1 MRLRAY
7 QDNSIRLIRDL
18 YQKGTKRVLLHLATG
33 GGKTLIFCHIMKAAA
48 QKGKR
53 CVMIV
58 RGRELVDQGSARLA
72 REGVSHGVL
81 MAGHWRQDFN
91 NPVQVCSVDTL
102 RSRKIIPDADI
113 VVIDEAHLSGGAS
126 YKWLLEEYQKRGA
139 YILGVTA
146 TPHCKDG
153 LRHIADEIVYPISIG
168 DLINQGYLVPPAYYA
183 PLTPD
188 LTGVKVKAG
197 EFDEKQL
204 FEKMNV
210 LVGDLVS
217 NWKRLGQ
224 DRPTICFAVDVIH
237 SKNITKAFN
246 DAGVPCAHVD
256 ANSTESER
264 KDALSKLES
273 GKIKIISNCG
283 ILCTGVDMPYVKCI
297 LMARPTKSYNLYIQ
311 QAGRGTRLYEN
322 KQDFLILD
330 HAGNIERHGFIE
342 QERKAELD
350 PPEKKKKK
358 EIEFKLPATRT
369 CEECFA
375 VFAGT
380 LTLCP
385 RCGHGQKQKLKELMH
400 VDGELVKIS
409 SSEQTDIHVK
419 IFMNELKEIAKRR
432 GYKRGWIYHRLK
444 EKFGEELASKFM
456 PKRIVP
462 EWVSRAQQASS

>member
-1 MRLRAY
+1 MKLRAY
-7 QDNSIRLIRDL
+7 QNNSINLIRSL

-33 GGKTLIFCHIMKAAA
+33 AGKTLIFCHIMKSAAE
-48 QKGKR
+48 KGKK

-113 VVIDEAHLSGGAS
+113 VVIDEAHLSGGDS

-168 DLINQGYLVPPAYYA
+168 ELIEQNYLVPPAYYA

-188 LTGVKVKAG
+188 LSAVKIKAG
-197 EFDEKQL
+197 EYDDKQL
-204 FEKMNV
+204 FETMNV

-217 NWKRLGQ
+217 NWKRLGEN
-224 DRPTICFAVDVIH
+224 RATICFAVDVMH

-246 DAGVPCAHVD
+246 DAGVACAHVD

-264 KDALSKLES
+264 KEALSNLES

-283 ILCTGVDMPYVKCI
+283 ILCTGVDMPYIKCI

-342 QERKAELD
+342 KERQAELD
-350 PPEKKKKK
+350 PPAKKKKK

-369 CEECFA
+369 CEQCFA

-385 RCGHGQKQKLKELMH
+385 RCGHSQEQKIKELMH

-409 SSEQTDIHVK
+409 SSEQTEIHVK
-419 IFMNELKEIAKRR
+419 IFINELKETAKRR
-432 GYKRGWIYHRLK
+432 GYKKGWVYHRLK
-444 EKFGEELASKFM
+444 EKFGDEIASKYM

-462 EWVSRAQQASS
+462 DWINRGAQPAR